1 MILGMLAPGTTE
13 NVVSEAPKLVVQG
26 DFVKDTGRLAEFIL
40 YLVDKLLGWFNLSDD
55 SQIVSTIYVLVIM
68 AVAIG
73 IGWVVKCVVEFLC
86 AIVLRHTHNDIYSNL
101 YHTRFFPKLCN
112 LVAPIM
118 FLIMMQLTLNT
129 MHSVAIWFERVTLI
143 YITILVGMAVCRL
156 VEAVWT
162 HVNIQQNT
170 RRLPL
175 RGIVQLVKG
184 IVLIIVII
192 IAVSILV
199 DKSPASLLAG
209 LGAFAAVLMLVFKD
223 SILGVVAGV
232 QLSGNDALHVGDWIK
247 VPGTDANG
255 IVQEVTLTSI
265 KVQNFDKTTTTLP
278 PYSLVSGSF
287 TNYRTMSD
295 SNTRR
300 IQRAW
305 MIDADSIVPLDDVLR
320 KQISALPLMADY
332 FNGDSTPA
340 TPADTNLGAFRAYIE
355 KYLAANKFISANDT
369 TFVTTLAQTANGVP
383 LQLYCFT
390 NTSSWVDYEHIQASV
405 FEHVAIMMGRF
416 NLYTFEGASGRDTIL
431 EGYVGNRTDGIVGI
445 PYPFFQGSNTPDN
458 PGQPPK

>member
-1 MILGMLAPGTTE
+1 MILGMLAPETTE

-55 SQIVSTIYVLVIM
+55 RQIVSTIYVLVIM
-68 AVAIG
+68 AVSIG
-73 IGWVVKCVVEFLC
+73 IGWVVKWCVQLLC
-86 AIVLRHTHNDIYSNL
+86 ALVFRHTKNDIYSHL
-101 YHTRFFPKLCN
+101 YHSHFFPKLCN

-118 FLIMMQLTLNT
+118 FLIMMQLTLNN
-129 MHSVAIWFERVTLI
+129 MHGITVWLQRITLV
-143 YITILVGMAVCRL
+143 YITILVGMIVCRL
-156 VEAVWT
+156 VEAVWA
-162 HVNIQQNT
+162 HVNVQQNT
-170 RRLPL
+170 KKLPL
-175 RGIVQLVKG
+175 RGLVQLIEG
-184 IVLIIVII
+184 IVLLIVII
-192 IAVSILV
+192 IDISILV

-209 LGAFAAVLMLVFKD
+209 LGAFAAVLMLIFKD

-278 PYSLVSGSF
+278 PYSLISGSF
-287 TNYRTMSD
+287 TNYRTMQA

-300 IQRAW
+300 IQRSW

-320 KQISALPLMADY
+320 KQISAVPLMANY
-332 FNGDSTPA
+332 FDGESTPA
-340 TPADTNLGAFRAYIE
+340 ASAATNLGAFRAYIE
-355 KYLAANKFISANDT
+355 KYLAANKYISSDDLI
-369 TFVTTLAQTANGVP
+369 FVTTLAQTASGVP

-390 NTSSWVDYEHIQASV
+390 NTSSWVDYEHIQAEV
-405 FEHVAIMMGRF
+405 FEHLAIMMGRF

-445 PYPFFQGSNTPDN
+445 PYPFFQGSNNPDN
-458 PGQPPK
+458 PGQAPK